1 MSVTSMGTQISV
13 RLDDDLEEHL
23 EQYCEQQ
30 YFEPTKSDVVRKALV
45 EFLKSEQDSG
55 NYTPDSEYE
64 L

>member
-23 EQYCEQQ
+23 EQYCDAQR
-30 YFEPTKSDVVRKALV
+30 FEPTKSDVVRKAFR
-45 EFLKSEQDSG
+45 EFLKSEAEVG
-55 NYTPDSEYE
+55 NYEPDSDYE